1 MNSGLQLSSPDDEID
16 EEAPLA
22 FSPARPSLES
32 RLERLEQERD
42 TPANKLKRRIF
53 VGNIPGIVRHYFIS
67 RIPLFHIHKLNRF

>member
-53 VGNIPGIVRHYFIS
+53 VGNIPGIVSHNFIS
-67 RIPLFHIHKLNRF
+67 GFHFLC